1 MGPTVQT
8 QIDDLSFFMPFAWKQ
23 DSNGPIK
30 IRPPLSLSLSS
41 LFLSLSRKR
50 KNTRSLLCTRFSL
63 NSKFLPCTTDSLHS
77 RYPKFLNLIKFYS
90 FIYLF
95 SLVLFGF
102 VFIVLFV
109 PDTGGFSFSSFKV
122 SSFVLNFI
130 AFCISK
136 HCVSHWVV
144 KFSFLC
150 YYFGFLYWIGFF
162 VMSIYLFH
170 CPGGFGSRVEG
181 FWSEG
186 VMSFMWN
193 YCYVGLVFVSMLN
206 LESLFGV
213 GKYSGAAGA
222 IVVLFQKL
230 HKGKPKA
237 RLGLMG
243 ASSSKM
249 DDDKALQ
256 LCRERKKFVRQ
267 ALDGRCSLAAAHVSY
282 VQSLKSTGTALRK
295 FTEPEAPIE
304 SSLYTSTNATPEPL
318 EKTLSQF
325 SFSSPSV
332 SQRIDPAET
341 FSPTPSPPISS
352 KFQANHMKFSS
363 SSSKKVEE
371 KPPVPIIGTVTS
383 SGTPQNATPRSAE
396 RSETSA
402 FDDSS
407 LPVGTPPWDFFGLF
421 HPIDHQFSF
430 QEGKVMHQDMGN
442 PDDMTRLREEEG
454 IPELE
459 DDEEKVSS
467 HGREESQDSED
478 EFGDEPATDTLVR
491 RFENFNRVNDH
502 VQANGLPATNKP
514 LIGDSTSEVEFVNGE
529 KGSSPDVSPLK
540 TASTAV
546 VLPMDTNKP
555 TDKENHSENKVVPKD
570 FFSSMKD
577 IELLFVKA
585 SESGK
590 EVPRMLEANKLHFR
604 PMFPAKEN
612 GSVASSFLKAC
623 FSCGEDPTQ
632 LPEEPAQNSVKYLTW
647 HRTMSSGSSSSR
659 NPLGA
664 NSKDDKENLTNNL
677 FDNFCMIS
685 GSHASTL
692 DRLYAWERK
701 LYDEVKASGA
711 IRKDYDMKCKIL
723 QHLESKEVKS
733 STIDKTRAVVKDL
746 HSRIRVAILRIDSIS
761 KRIEELRDKELQPQ
775 LEELIEGLSR
785 MWEVMFDCHKLQFQ
799 IMSTAYSN
807 SHARITMHS
816 ELRRQIASYLESEL
830 HYLSSS
836 FTKWIG
842 AQKSYLEAING
853 WLYKC
858 VKLQQ
863 KTAKK
868 KRRPQP
874 PLLRIYGPPIYAT
887 CDIWLEKI
895 GELPIQD
902 VVDSIKNLAGE
913 TVRFLPRQEKNQG
926 KGANH
931 PHITSWNARIGGESS
946 DNLLRDDTAEDWDSG
961 FDRFRSSFLRFLGQL
976 NSFSGSSVKMYTELR
991 QAIQNSKNYY
1001 HHRSNYQA
1009 QDGQWNSQSQDDNFK
1024 AQSQAA
1030 NSEMKSSKQ

>member
-1 MGPTVQT
+1 
-8 QIDDLSFFMPFAWKQ
+8 
-23 DSNGPIK
+23 
-30 IRPPLSLSLSS
+30 
-41 LFLSLSRKR
+41 
-50 KNTRSLLCTRFSL
+50 
-63 NSKFLPCTTDSLHS
+63 
-77 RYPKFLNLIKFYS
+77 
-90 FIYLF
+90 
-95 SLVLFGF
+95 
-102 VFIVLFV
+102 
-109 PDTGGFSFSSFKV
+109 
-122 SSFVLNFI
+122 
-130 AFCISK
+130 
-136 HCVSHWVV
+136 
-144 KFSFLC
+144 
-150 YYFGFLYWIGFF
+150 
-162 VMSIYLFH
+162 
-170 CPGGFGSRVEG
+170 
-181 FWSEG
+181 
-186 VMSFMWN
+186 
-193 YCYVGLVFVSMLN
+193 
-206 LESLFGV
+206 
-213 GKYSGAAGA
+213 
-222 IVVLFQKL
+222 
-230 HKGKPKA
+230 
-237 RLGLMG
+237 MG

-256 LCRERKKFVRQ
+256 LCRERKKFARQ

-318 EKTLSQF
+318 EKTMSQF
-325 SFSSPSV
+325 SLSSPSV
-332 SQRIDPAET
+332 SQHIDA
-341 FSPTPSPPISS
+341 SPTPSPPTFS

-363 SSSKKVEE
+363 NSSKKVEE

-383 SGTPQNATPRSAE
+383 SSAPLHATPRSTE

-407 LPVGTPPWDFFGLF
+407 LPAGTPPWDFFGLF
-421 HPIDHQFSF
+421 HPIDNQFSF
-430 QEGKVMHQDMGN
+430 QEGKVMLHDTGN
-442 PDDMTRLREEEG
+442 ADDITLLSEEEG

-459 DDEEKVSS
+459 NDEDKISS
-467 HGREESQDSED
+467 HGSEDSLDSED
-478 EFGDEPATDTLVR
+478 EFDDEPATDTLVR

-502 VQANGLPATNKP
+502 VQANGFPATNKP
-514 LIGDSTSEVEFVNGE
+514 LTGDSASEVEFVNGE
-529 KGSSPDVSPLK
+529 KGSSPEVSPLK
-540 TASTAV
+540 SASRAV
-546 VLPMDTNKP
+546 VVPTEPNKS
-555 TDKENHSENKVVPKD
+555 TVKENDSENKVVPKD

-577 IELLFVKA
+577 VELLFVKA

-604 PMFPAKEN
+604 PLFPAKEN
-612 GSVASSFLKAC
+612 NSGPSSFLKAC
-623 FSCGEDPTQ
+623 FSCGEDPSH

-647 HRTMSSGSSSSR
+647 HRTMSSRSSSSR

-664 NSKDDKENLTNNL
+664 NSKDDIEDLTNNL

-701 LYDEVKASGA
+701 LYDEVKASGV
-711 IRKDYDMKCKIL
+711 IRKEYDRKCKIL
-723 QHLESKEVKS
+723 QHLESKEVKT

-807 SHARITMHS
+807 SHARITNHS
-816 ELRRQIASYLESEL
+816 EIHRQITSYLESEL
-830 HYLSSS
+830 NYLASS

-853 WLYKC
+853 WLNKC
-858 VKLQQ
+858 VSLQQ
-863 KTAKK
+863 KKAKK
-868 KRRPQP
+868 KRRPQL

-887 CDIWLEKI
+887 CDIWLEKL

-902 VVDSIKNLAGE
+902 VVDSIKSLAGE
-913 TVRFLPRQEKNQG
+913 TARFLPRQEKNQG

-931 PHITSWNARIGGESS
+931 PRITSWNAHIGGESS
-946 DNLLRDDTAEDWDSG
+946 NNLLKDDNLEDWDSG
-961 FDRFRSSFLRFLGQL
+961 FDRFRASFLRFLGQL
-976 NSFSGSSVKMYTELR
+976 NNFSGSSVKMYAELR

-1001 HHRSNYQA
+1001 HHRSNSQA
-1009 QDGQWNSQSQDDNFK
+1009 QDDNSNSQSQVSK
-1024 AQSQAA
+1024 
-1030 NSEMKSSKQ
+1030 SEKKSSKQ